1 MNGKSEHFLHYAIR
15 DQIAKY
21 YANGITPFR
30 FKNGVNSAARASR
43 RRVAKN
49 KSEGFE
55 RGYAL
60 TDENRNILKRT
71 MMTSET
77 AYQRNKV
84 TKLVGLAWVVCGYSE

>member
-1 MNGKSEHFLHYAIR
+1 MNGKSENSIHYAIR

-43 RRVAKN
+43 TRVAKN

-77 AYQRNKV
+77 AYHRNKV